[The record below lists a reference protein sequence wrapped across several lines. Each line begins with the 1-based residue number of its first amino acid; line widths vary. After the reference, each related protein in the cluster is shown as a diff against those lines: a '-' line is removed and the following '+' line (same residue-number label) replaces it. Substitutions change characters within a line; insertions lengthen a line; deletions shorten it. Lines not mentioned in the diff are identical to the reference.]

1 MKRKTKKTMAK
12 NNTTN
17 TLTPLDSNISD
28 TTASGAVTPL
38 GQELP
43 KRAFI
48 EGIPVALGDPRD
60 DPGREAQVAPG
71 QRHHTAADKTTS
83 SPPSRFS
90 LRMSAGWWRSLQYIG
105 MSLHFMASPRPPS
118 PAFSRTIPS
127 TLSKAKGSI
136 ELQFYTPAGYD
147 AIESKKSGTTYP
159 VVVNFHGGGFVLGAA
174 SDDARFGRQVMET
187 AGAIFVSVDY
197 RLAPEYPFPAAV
209 EDGADALLYLIRN
222 ATELRI
228 DPMRMATSGFSAGG
242 NICLTSMLRLGD
254 YKQQGREASA
264 PLPEHRVLATVAW
277 YPIVDYNRS
286 RAERRATCKRPDQA
300 LPSNLTDL
308 FDASYLYP
316 VDIDLLNPYVSPF
329 QATDEQLVRSLPQSI
344 LIYTCEWDMLQKEGK
359 DFAHRLGEAPISK
372 DVYHKMIRGV
382 PHGWDKSP
390 NPLKPA
396 EQSEKLYNQCCQK
409 LRAIF
414 SNS

>member
-1 MKRKTKKTMAK
+1 MAGNDDTK
-12 NNTTN
+12 N
-17 TLTPLDSNISD
+17 TLTPVDIHISD
-28 TTASGAVTPL
+28 TTASGVATPL
-38 GQELP
+38 GQEP
-43 KRAFI
+43 PTRAFV
-48 EGIPVALGDPRD
+48 EGIPVLLDDPRE

-71 QRHHTAADKTTS
+71 QRHHTAADKTTL

-118 PAFSRTIPS
+118 PSFARTIPS
-127 TLSKAKGSI
+127 TLSKTKGSI
-136 ELQFYTPAGYD
+136 ELQFYTPAGYGD
-147 AIESKKSGTTYP
+147 TELKESGTTYP

-222 ATELRI
+222 AAELRI

-254 YKQQGREASA
+254 YKQQEQQGRQEDASA
-264 PLPEHRVLATVAW
+264 LLPEHRVVATVAW

-286 RAERRATCKRPDQA
+286 RAERRATCRRPDQA

-316 VDIDLLNPYVSPF
+316 VDIDLLDPYVSPF
-329 QATDEQLVRSLPQSI
+329 QASDEQIVRNLPQSI

-359 DFAHRLGEAPISK
+359 EFAHRLGEAPISK

-390 NPLKPA
+390 NPLRPA
-396 EQSEKLYNQCCQK
+396 HQSEKLYTQCCQK